1 MSDPQYGRRHFIKDS
16 ILSFARTAQEYV
28 KHRDAPAEKRSEEK
42 VRTDWLR
49 PPGAVAEAEFLER
62 CTKCGD
68 CLKVCPYH
76 SITAHPVDGFPILF
90 PDVAPCRVCDDV
102 PCIAACETEAL
113 LPVADVSEIRMGVAV
128 VSTAACTAEQG
139 CHACVSQCPTQALT
153 MNFDTLRLGVIDERC
168 VGCGICEQVCK
179 TVNDRI
185 AIRVVPVRLLS

>member
-16 ILSFARTAQEYV
+16 ILSFARTAQEYI
-28 KHRDAPAEKRSEEK
+28 KHRDAPAEKANGEQ

-49 PPGAVAEAEFLER
+49 PPGAVAETEFLER

-76 SITAHPVDGFPILF
+76 SITTHPVDGFPILL
-90 PDVAPCRVCDDV
+90 PDVTPCRLCEDL

-113 LPVADVSEIRMGVAV
+113 IPVADRSEIRMGVAV
-128 VSTAACTAEQG
+128 VSVATCTAEQG

-153 MNFDTLRLGVIDERC
+153 MDFDSLRLTVLDERC

-185 AIRVVPVRLLS
+185 AIRVVPARQLT